1 MARARSQGGHQLG
14 ALTGADPAE
23 LAALGARLAAAGIG
37 ERAVRACFGVASV
50 LHAPLRAAR
59 MQPPSPLPPAAVAP
73 WLLVGG
79 RAVPAAAAR
88 ARLGDDV
95 NRLVALG
102 VVALGGDELRPHLR
116 LLPVG
121 EAIAVCLP
129 RAPGDAGCPDDSTG
143 HLLGAL
149 DRRRVDRWLDVGT
162 GNAVIP
168 LAARGRA
175 RAVIATDIDGAAL
188 ACARA
193 GAALSGAGELALV
206 RCDLA
211 AAIRPAQQFDRIT
224 FNAPIDRAGP
234 LLARFWDQARARL
247 AAGGEVLVH
256 SLLGAAEPDGGA
268 VVIARY
274 TPDGATPAFGITWW
288 RPDRPAS
295 RREISVALTPE
306 QPHVT
311 RAALEG

>member
-1 MARARSQGGHQLG
+1 MARAGPQSGHELDALNG
-14 ALTGADPAE
+14 ARAEE
-23 LAALGARLAAAGIG
+23 LAALGGRLAAAGVG

-59 MQPPSPLPPAAVAP
+59 LPLPAPLPPAAVAP

-79 RAVPAAAAR
+79 HAVALAAAR

-95 NRLVALG
+95 DRLAALG
-102 VVALGGDELRPHLR
+102 VVAIDGDRVTPRLR
-116 LLPVG
+116 LLPVS

-129 RAPGDAGCPDDSTG
+129 RAPGEAGSPDDSTG

-149 DRRRVDRWLDVGT
+149 GHQRADRWLDVGT
-162 GNAVIP
+162 GNAVVP
-168 LAARGRA
+168 LAARGLA
-175 RAVIATDIDGAAL
+175 RRVIGTDVDRAAL

-193 GAALSGAGELALV
+193 GAALSGAGELTLV
-206 RCDLA
+206 RGDLA
-211 AAIRPAQQFDRIT
+211 SAIRGRFDRIT
-224 FNAPIDRAGP
+224 FNAPIDGAAV
-234 LLARFWDQARARL
+234 LLPRFYRQAAEL
-247 AAGGEVLVH
+247 LVPGGEVLVH
-256 SLLGAAEPDGGA
+256 SILGAAEPDGGA

-274 TPDGATPAFGITWW
+274 TPDGAEPAFGVTWW

-295 RREISVALTPE
+295 RREISVALTP
-306 QPHVT
+306 QWPHVT